1 MYPNR
6 RALGMCPLALLILVG
21 CDRNDRCVTKRPPMT
36 PKLTALMRDYDKALS
51 ATKANAATWARPG
64 IYPAIVTGLCN
75 GGQARFISFRDNAGG
90 GKTVYVGSGET
101 FYYDARSGRFLAY
114 VHVPEVTYPENPC
127 KRGYYYPKRVK
138 FRHPVD
144 ADTEVLYP

>member
-1 MYPNR
+1 MYANR
-6 RALGMCPLALLILVG
+6 RALGMGTLAILLLVG
-21 CDRNDRCVTKRPPMT
+21 CRRNDPCVTRRPPMT
-36 PKLTALMRDYDKALS
+36 PKLTALMQHYDKALS
-51 ATKANAATWARPG
+51 ATKTNAATWAQKG

-75 GGQARFISFRDNAGG
+75 GGQARFISIRDNPGG

-114 VHVPEVTYPENPC
+114 VCVPEVTYPEDPC
-127 KRGYYYPKRVK
+127 RSGYYYPKRVK
-138 FRHPVD
+138 FHHPVD